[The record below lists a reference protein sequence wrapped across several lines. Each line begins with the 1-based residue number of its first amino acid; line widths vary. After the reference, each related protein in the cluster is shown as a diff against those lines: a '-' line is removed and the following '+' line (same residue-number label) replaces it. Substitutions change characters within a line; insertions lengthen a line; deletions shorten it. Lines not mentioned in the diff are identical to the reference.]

1 MFGILLS
8 SFYTV
13 IGFVLREVVVKF
25 LVLTAIYAVVATVVN
40 NLAEFVGGQNRCCS
54 ISFDPSGL
62 SMVFAQLPANIWWFL
77 DLFNFAQGACIIF
90 TAMVYRF
97 LIRRIPLIG

>member
-8 SFYTV
+8 SFYMV

-54 ISFDPSGL
+54 INFDPTGL
-62 SMVFAQLPANIWWFL
+62 SLVFAQLPANIWWFL
-77 DLFNFAQGACIIF
+77 DLFNFVQGACIVF